1 MMNYSPNLG
10 EKHMSRLARVFKQ
23 DEIGLQL
30 ASQIPWFTSILIIS
44 KSKSHEEMQ
53 LNKERNIN
61 I

>member
-1 MMNYSPNLG
+1 MMNYSPNL
-10 EKHMSRLARVFKQ
+10 KKNMSRLAREFTTE
-23 DEIGLQL
+23 EIGQQL